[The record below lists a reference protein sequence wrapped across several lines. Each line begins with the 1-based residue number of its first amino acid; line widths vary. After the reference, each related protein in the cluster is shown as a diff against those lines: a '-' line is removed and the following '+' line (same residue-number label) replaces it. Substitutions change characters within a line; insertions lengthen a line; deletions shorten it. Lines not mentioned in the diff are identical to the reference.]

1 MKQDN
6 DFPTKPSNDFP
17 MKPNEKYTS
26 ILPKKAIILDL
37 DDVLYPKRDYLL
49 QVYYLFANF
58 IEFSLLNPPAGE
70 LLAYLK
76 EQYEANGESGL
87 FDRAATQFPE
97 IETYRENFD
106 RLHHQ
111 AQLPLKLLLF
121 PEIAA
126 LIHHFRTCQKEIFLL
141 TAGDPLMQLNKIRQI
156 DWQGLE
162 ENVKVYFEDELKFRG
177 QEPLSFILEEHG
189 LRADEVAYIGHSEKF
204 KS

>member
-1 MKQDN
+1 
-6 DFPTKPSNDFP
+6 

-76 EQYEANGESGL
+76 EQYEANGGNGL

-97 IETYRENFD
+97 IEMYRENFD

-126 LIHHFRTCQKEIFLL
+126 LIHHFRAGQKEVFIL

-156 DWQGLE
+156 DWQGME
-162 ENVKVYFEDELKFRG
+162 KKVKVYFEDELQFRG
-177 QEPLSFILEEHG
+177 QDPLLYILEEHG
-189 LRADEVAYIGHSEKF
+189 LQAGEVAYIGLSEAVIRQARQAGIEIIADGK
-204 KS
+204 